1 MISAVLCSVMAS
13 CSPAEIFR
21 SALDELELFRAEIPE
36 IMQFFDEEASGS
48 GEESVYMEQ
57 AERDTGAKQILESL
71 THTDML
77 ITPYYSGRRII
88 FDSGTPDIKKPLP
101 DEKSRALYKQFD
113 FSSDRSAHSVLEKMR
128 AAGVSA
134 DVIPGKSPAPEGE
147 VYAVSYAGY
156 SDGGMF
162 YINPE
167 IPVTLYV
174 SDRKSASSEKER
186 RQNLVYLTFDDG
198 PTEKDTVRILD
209 ILDTYGVKAA
219 FFAMGE
225 EIEKYPASAKA
236 VADRGHALG
245 CHSVTHDYDAIYRN
259 TDALVNEVLEWEKIA
274 EAAGISL
281 TAKLFRFPGGSVGKY
296 LRAGKA
302 DSMKDAVE
310 ELGYMIFDWNV
321 VTNDSLLYMAPDE
334 ESTYDYIKANF
345 IETFET
351 CLREN
356 AGKENAP
363 IIILMHETV
372 PETVDLLPWMLEYL
386 IREGY
391 VFGDLAAFGESW
403 TFADR

>member
-1 MISAVLCSVMAS
+1 MISAIFATVMAS
-13 CSPAEIFR
+13 CSPSEVFD
-21 SALDELELFRAEIPE
+21 SAKAELELFRAEIPE
-36 IMQFFDEEASGS
+36 IMQFFDDGTPASR
-48 GEESVYMEQ
+48 EPSVYIEQ
-57 AERDTGAKQILESL
+57 AEQDMGSKQVLESL

-77 ITPYYSGRRII
+77 ITPYHSGRRII
-88 FDSGTPDIKKPLP
+88 FDRGTPDTKKPLP
-101 DEKSRALYKQFD
+101 DEKSLALYKAFD
-113 FSSDRSAHSVLEKMR
+113 LSSDRAAQSVLSKMR
-128 AAGVSA
+128 SAGVSA
-134 DVIPGKSPAPEGE
+134 DVILGKSPAPEGE

-156 SDGGMF
+156 SEGGMF
-162 YINPE
+162 YVNPSL
-167 IPVTLYV
+167 PVTLYV
-174 SDRKSASSEKER
+174 SDRKAASSETGR
-186 RQNLVYLTFDDG
+186 HQNLVYLTFDDG

-245 CHSVTHDYDAIYRN
+245 CHSVTHDYDVIYRN
-259 TDALVNEVLEWEKIA
+259 TDALVKEVQWWEEIA
-274 EAAGISL
+274 ADAGINL
-281 TAKLFRFPGGSVGKY
+281 TSKLFRFPGGSVGKY
-296 LRAGKA
+296 VRGKV

-310 ELGYMIFDWNV
+310 DLGYMIFDWNV
-321 VTNDSLLYMAPDE
+321 VTNDSLLYMAPGD
-334 ESTYDYIKANF
+334 ESTYDYIKENF

-356 AGKENAP
+356 SSKENAP

-386 IREGY
+386 IREGFT
-391 VFGDLAAFGESW
+391 FGDLATFGESW